1 MILVKS
7 LKGSGSLTKGV
18 SQSIKNEAK
27 EQKVASLLLGTIGAS
42 LLWNLLICKWAIAMS
57 HGCER
62 SQTLA
67 KQANMLGQSRV
78 KAY

>member
-18 SQSIKNEAK
+18 SKSIKNEAK

-42 LLWNLLICKWAIAMS
+42 LFLKSI
-57 HGCER
+57 
-62 SQTLA
+62 
-67 KQANMLGQSRV
+67 NM
-78 KAY
+78 